1 MLTTPTSLLDDL
13 GIKRSLYEDLSVSEY
28 WIIDVK
34 KETVIFFQMQQKG
47 SQRIDTSKALPGL
60 DTLTLQEAMK
70 ISRTS
75 DQAQMGAWLLQKFQQ
90 SKES

>member
-1 MLTTPTSLLDDL
+1 
-13 GIKRSLYEDLSVSEY
+13 
-28 WIIDVK
+28 
-34 KETVIFFQMQQKG
+34 MQQKG

-75 DQAQMGAWLLQKFQQ
+75 DQAQIGAWLLQKFQQ
-90 SKES
+90 SEER